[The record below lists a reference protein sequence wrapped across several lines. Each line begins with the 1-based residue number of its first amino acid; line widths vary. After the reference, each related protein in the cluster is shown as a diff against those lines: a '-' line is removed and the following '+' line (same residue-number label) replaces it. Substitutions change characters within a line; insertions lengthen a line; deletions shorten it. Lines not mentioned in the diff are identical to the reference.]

1 MDLNRKVSK
10 YREREKQ
17 INYYCCYQKETL
29 ADIWTI
35 KLAFSFDGSITAKGL
50 GGGEGAFIVK
60 KGATVPCLK

>member
-10 YREREKQ
+10 YGECEKQ
-17 INYYCCYQKETL
+17 ISYYCCYQKETL
-29 ADIWTI
+29 AHIWTI
-35 KLAFSFDGSITAKGL
+35 KLAFSFDGSVTAKGL